1 MLLPL
6 TFSCQVTKSWM
17 EIRLP
22 LIVHEDASQLQ
33 VATAM
38 SPEFS
43 CYYETGQQVV

>member
-1 MLLPL
+1 MNGNQA
-6 TFSCQVTKSWM
+6 T
-17 EIRLP
+17 P

-43 CYYETGQQVV
+43 CYYKTGQQVV

>member
-1 MLLPL
+1 MPSYKIMNGNQA
-6 TFSCQVTKSWM
+6 T
-17 EIRLP
+17 P

-38 SPEFS
+38 PPEFA